1 MAKKYGQQKFLITDS
16 RVIKVW
22 IIVQALTIVSAATII
37 LHLFFST
44 KISKK
49 LGKVVGK
56 KYVYYNVSYDSL
68 FQKVLMLQ
76 LNSIVNNFWPKHF
89 LLFRLLLQ
97 GFMIEDPYIDIT
109 VPTTLIHCVIFV
121 HCAFILLFRLRT
133 VFQTLYEE
141 LNFQH

>member
-56 KYVYYNVSYDSL
+56 NMCITMFHTILY
-68 FQKVLMLQ
+68 FQSPYASTEQFCLQ
-76 LNSIVNNFWPKHF
+76 FSDYLC
-89 LLFRLLLQ
+89 RQ
-97 GFMIEDPYIDIT
+97 GFIIEEPYIDIT